1 MFYHSQTNWRD
12 YRATARIVYASM
24 TGNNEEIAGIVE
36 EELEKYGVTVTTT
49 EVSQAMAEDFQT
61 VDICIVATYTY
72 SDVGDGVLPDEAV
85 DFYEDLQELDLTGK
99 VYGCCGSGDKFYDD
113 FATSV
118 DDFDHAFAATGATK
132 GAPSVKIDLAPED
145 DDIAALEA
153 FTKAIVEKQQSL

>member
-1 MFYHSQTNWRD
+1 M
-12 YRATARIVYASM
+12 ATARIVYASM

-113 FATSV
+113 
-118 DDFDHAFAATGATK
+118 
-132 GAPSVKIDLAPED
+132 
-145 DDIAALEA
+145 IAAWEA
-153 FTKAIVEKQQSL
+153 FTKAIVEKQQSLLRKNPAITGLDFLVSAGSAPWPAS